1 MRSCA
6 GVVGGRARRGSVP
19 TRSRWSCGRRI
30 RPGLLELV
38 AGTEVIIEARNEGS
52 FGHNLT
58 IDELDPSTGT
68 VEPGQVVTAT
78 LMVHDG
84 TAKYHCT
91 FHPGMDGA
99 IVAR

>member
-1 MRSCA
+1 
-6 GVVGGRARRGSVP
+6 VVLRETNSTRPPGARGRHGGDHRGS
-19 TRSRWSCGRRI
+19 
-30 RPGLLELV
+30 
-38 AGTEVIIEARNEGS
+38 NEGS

-58 IDELDPSTGT
+58 IDELDRSTGT

-78 LMVHDG
+78 FVVHDG

-91 FHPGMDGA
+91 FHPGMDGE